1 MIHRYLFCIAA
12 CLLTVTVTS
21 NAMTPTNTTLC
32 YGCYE
37 HKNNVTE
44 CIQGSCSQQCFN
56 CKECLKRSF
65 EAALRDK
72 KVDDFKCLRCNNQ
85 LTQQDAIALDATAEQ
100 LEQYADYATKQWL
113 MQQNNIKHCPTPNCP
128 YAFINEASCPQTI
141 QCQQCNKKYCS
152 QCLLPHKESVTC
164 KQAAAKLL
172 SQEERE
178 TLQWEQQNTKQC
190 PRCKKKIEKN
200 GGCNHMTCDNCRYE
214 FCWICLQQCQSAH
227 SSCRPAAI
235 QHDSLLPN
243 LPTTQDLM
251 RTCLQGIILLNNATD
266 ALLEML
272 SINDILIFVTI
283 AHRWEQ
289 LLKTG
294 AIDNHPII
302 TQFIAQMQKLYG
314 RLSARRAEEIT
325 DRAEQQ
331 LQRVQ
336 NDGLEQQVPTIVQR
350 LIVDFPALQLAPL
363 ATITVSLS
371 EESRPF
377 ALSLYP
383 DGSYRTDSQATTA
396 ALAEEFAKQQRLG
409 KEKASVVLCFGNTN
423 KDLRLYLQQQE
434 NGALRV
440 TLASKKEGEADKIL
454 RVNGTISLRAF
465 TSDSQQSVQ
474 EASHILQII
483 ARLSR
488 NEPITAE
495 RPAPSD
501 DKNKGKAVVRN
512 S

>member
-1 MIHRYLFCIAA
+1 MA
-12 CLLTVTVTS
+12 
-21 NAMTPTNTTLC
+21 PTINTTWC
-32 YGCYE
+32 HGCYE
-37 HKNNVTE
+37 HKNNATE

-56 CKECLKRSF
+56 CKGCLKRSF

-72 KVDDFKCLRCNNQ
+72 KVDNFKCLQCNNQ
-85 LTQQDAIALDATAEQ
+85 LTHQDAIALGATAKQ

-113 MQQNNIKHCPTPNCP
+113 MLQNIKHCPTLNCP
-128 YAFINEASCPQTI
+128 YAFINEASCPPQTI

-152 QCLLPHKESVTC
+152 HCLLPHTNKTTC
-164 KQAAAKLL
+164 KKAAQKLL
-172 SQEERE
+172 SQGELDVLRWK
-178 TLQWEQQNTKQC
+178 QANTKPC
-190 PRCKKKIEKN
+190 PRCNKNIEKN
-200 GGCNHMTCDNCRYE
+200 EGCNHMTCTNCNYE
-214 FCWICLQQCQSAH
+214 FCWICLQEYKGYPDPH
-227 SSCRPAAI
+227 PVCRPAAI

-266 ALLEML
+266 ALLEIL

-314 RLSARRAEEIT
+314 RLSARRAAEIT